1 MIWWSNLGNPSS
13 DIESYKVW
21 IVNFSEV
28 SSWLAILVM
37 LLKSSTAD
45 TSSLGASEKLG
56 SFWLDEGQRD
66 FSLANTVFFRYDK
79 INACAPTTYA
89 WEASKQF

>member
-1 MIWWSNLGNPSS
+1 MIWWSNLGNPIS
-13 DIESYKVW
+13 DLESDNVW

-28 SSWLAILVM
+28 SSWLAILVK

-45 TSSLGASEKLG
+45 TSWLGASEKLG

-66 FSLANTVFFRYDK
+66 FPLANTVFRYDK
-79 INACAPTTYA
+79 INASAPTIYM